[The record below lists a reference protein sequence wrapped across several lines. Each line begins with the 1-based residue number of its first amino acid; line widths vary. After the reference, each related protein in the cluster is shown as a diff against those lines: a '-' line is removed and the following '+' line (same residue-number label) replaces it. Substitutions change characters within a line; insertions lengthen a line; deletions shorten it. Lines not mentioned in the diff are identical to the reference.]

1 MLSGEGW
8 VVKAPL
14 ADKWVTV
21 DYGLVPMTALL
32 LYTAQGDP

>member
-21 DYGLVPMTALL
+21 DYGLRANDRFP
-32 LYTAQGDP
+32 LYTAREDL